1 MIAFSDIA
9 KLAGVRTGI
18 ALLQRASCVMGAEM
32 ANRITR
38 IVTAVALA
46 RTMGIAEF
54 GIAMAA
60 LTVHELVRMFIQ
72 NGLGTRIVT
81 ASDSEL
87 PQTAQAVHRLNWAL
101 GLTLCTLQLMVA
113 WPIALHFASET
124 GCWIEMKGQR
134 SQPVGLAIQV
144 KTGCENW
151 SNYFRR
157 PTLWRARGELR

>member
-1 MIAFSDIA
+1 MIEFSNIT

-81 ASDSEL
+81 ASDRIWMAVTWYQATWSSWNL
-87 PQTAQAVHRLNWAL
+87 GYAYPQPCA
-101 GLTLCTLQLMVA
+101 C
-113 WPIALHFASET
+113 
-124 GCWIEMKGQR
+124 
-134 SQPVGLAIQV
+134 
-144 KTGCENW
+144 
-151 SNYFRR
+151 
-157 PTLWRARGELR
+157 